1 MKKTLFAMVAALM
14 MVNAGFADAADRIVP
29 DTNKISPQMHLEIV
43 GVGESQQPVWV
54 AGNPKLESKQ
64 TVATGTYETR
74 VNDKT
79 DALEVIKDGKVI
91 SSYKAFDISEHF
103 NYQ

>member
-1 MKKTLFAMVAALM
+1 MKKTLFAVAAVM
-14 MVNAGFADAADRIVP
+14 MLNVGFANAADKIVP
-29 DTNKISPQMHLEIV
+29 ETNKISPQMHLEIV

-54 AGNPKLESKQ
+54 ADNPKLISKQ

-79 DALEVIKDGKVI
+79 GALEVVKDGNVI

-103 NYQ
+103 EY

>member
-1 MKKTLFAMVAALM
+1 MKKTLFAVVAALM
-14 MVNAGFADAADRIVP
+14 MFNAGFADAADRIVP
-29 DTNKISPQMHLEIV
+29 ETNKISPQMHLEIV
-43 GVGESQQPVWV
+43 DVGESQQPVWV
-54 AGNPKLESKQ
+54 ADNPKLESKQ

-79 DALEVIKDGKVI
+79 GALEVIRDGKVI

-103 NYQ
+103 EY

>member
-1 MKKTLFAMVAALM
+1 MKKTLFAVAAALM
-14 MVNAGFADAADRIVP
+14 IFNVGFADAADRIVP
-29 DTNKISPQMHLEIV
+29 ETNKISSQMHLEIV
-43 GVGESQQPVWV
+43 GVGETQQPVWV
-54 AGNPKLESKQ
+54 ADNPKLVSKQ

-79 DALEVIKDGKVI
+79 GALEVIKDGNVI

-103 NYQ
+103 EY

>member
-1 MKKTLFAMVAALM
+1 MKKTLLAVAAALM
-14 MVNAGFADAADRIVP
+14 IFNVGFADAADRIVP
-29 DTNKISPQMHLEIV
+29 ETNKISPQMHLEIV

-54 AGNPKLESKQ
+54 ADNPKLVSKQ

-79 DALEVIKDGKVI
+79 GALEVIKDGNVI

-103 NYQ
+103 EY

>member
-1 MKKTLFAMVAALM
+1 MKKTLFAIAATVM
-14 MVNAGFADAADRIVP
+14 MLNVGFVNAADRIVP
-29 DTNKISPQMHLEIV
+29 ETNKISPQMHFEVV

-54 AGNPKLESKQ
+54 ADNPKLESKQ

-79 DALEVIKDGKVI
+79 GALEVVKDGNVI

-103 NYQ
+103 NY

>member
-1 MKKTLFAMVAALM
+1 MKKTLFAVAAALM
-14 MVNAGFADAADRIVP
+14 MLNAGLADAAEKIVP
-29 DTNKISPQMHLEIV
+29 ETNKISPQMHLEII

-54 AGNPKLESKQ
+54 ADNPKLESKQ

-79 DALEVIKDGKVI
+79 GALEVIKDGKVI

-103 NYQ
+103 EY

>member
-1 MKKTLFAMVAALM
+1 MKKTLFAMAAALM
-14 MVNAGFADAADRIVP
+14 ILNAGFADAADRIVP
-29 DTNKISPQMHLEIV
+29 ETNKISPQMHLEIV
-43 GVGESQQPVWV
+43 GTGENQQPVWV
-54 AGNPKLESKQ
+54 ADNSKLLSKQ

-79 DALEVIKDGKVI
+79 GALEVIKNGNVI

-103 NYQ
+103 EY

>member
-1 MKKTLFAMVAALM
+1 MKKTLFAIAATVM
-14 MVNAGFADAADRIVP
+14 MLNVGFVNAADRIVP
-29 DTNKISPQMHLEIV
+29 ETNKISPQMHLEVV

-54 AGNPKLESKQ
+54 ADNPKLESKQ

-79 DALEVIKDGKVI
+79 GALEVVKDGNVI

-103 NYQ
+103 NY